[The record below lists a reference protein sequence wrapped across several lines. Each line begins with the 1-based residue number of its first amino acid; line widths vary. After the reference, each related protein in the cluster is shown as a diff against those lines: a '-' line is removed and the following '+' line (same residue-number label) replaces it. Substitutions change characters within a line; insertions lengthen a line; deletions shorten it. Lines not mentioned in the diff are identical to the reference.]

1 MITTVSEY
9 EEAMARLYALFQ
21 ETLAMDS
28 PEGVAFLALLEE
40 VETYEKKHFPLW
52 GDKEPLCLP

>member
-9 EEAMARLYALFQ
+9 EAAMVKLYDLHQ
-21 ETLAMDS
+21 QTISVDS
-28 PEGVAFLALLEE
+28 PEGAAYLALLEE